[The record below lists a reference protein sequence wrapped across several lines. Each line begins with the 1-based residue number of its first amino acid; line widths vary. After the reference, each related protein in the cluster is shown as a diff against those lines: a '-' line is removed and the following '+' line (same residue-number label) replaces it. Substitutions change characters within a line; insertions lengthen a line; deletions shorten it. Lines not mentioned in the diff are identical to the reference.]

1 MLGIMTGYMWR
12 ILNSPPIYDIL
23 FYVVI
28 LVGIVLFSVLA
39 ARAEARM
46 WRAIN
51 RFNGE
56 RRALQRQITLGKSHL
71 R

>member
-1 MLGIMTGYMWR
+1 MAECIWS
-12 ILNSPPIYDIL
+12 IPNSLAVYDIL
-23 FYVVI
+23 FYIVMLI
-28 LVGIVLFSVLA
+28 GIVLFSVLA
-39 ARAEARM
+39 ACAEAQM
-46 WRAIN
+46 WRAVN

>member
-1 MLGIMTGYMWR
+1 MAECMWC
-12 ILNSPPIYDIL
+12 ILNSLTVYDIL
-23 FYVVI
+23 FGVVVLI
-28 LVGIVLFSVLA
+28 GIVSFSVLA

-51 RFNGE
+51 RSNGE
-56 RRALQRQITLGKSHL
+56 RQALQRQITLGKSHL

>member
-1 MLGIMTGYMWR
+1 MAECMWC
-12 ILNSPPIYDIL
+12 ILNSLTVYDIL
-23 FYVVI
+23 FGVVV
-28 LVGIVLFSVLA
+28 LSGIVLFSVLA

-51 RFNGE
+51 RSNGE